1 MAYSITFIRTIA
13 AANETIATFDQQG
26 TFLKDRQKE
35 VELLHHYVSMDEWQ
49 SYMAVEAQ
57 FYEKPDD
64 RLLDAIGFSRGRF
77 TLDQQGAAPLVIP
90 PYAEVERVTQDCR
103 GG

>member
-64 RLLDAIGFSRGRF
+64 RLLESVRAH
-77 TLDQQGAAPLVIP
+77 QGN
-90 PYAEVERVTQDCR
+90 T
-103 GG
+103 GGEIILTEWMRLIRYRRSG